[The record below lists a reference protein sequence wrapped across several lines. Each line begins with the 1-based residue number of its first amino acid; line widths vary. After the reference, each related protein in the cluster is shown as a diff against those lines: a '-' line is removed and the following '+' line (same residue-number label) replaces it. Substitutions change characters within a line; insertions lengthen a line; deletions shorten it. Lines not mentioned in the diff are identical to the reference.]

1 MVSDAPDG
9 GGQQRAVVLL
19 HAEHRLGEVGPRRGE
34 GTQRPDAVVH
44 DSHLREHTQVGRCI
58 HSRKTAPG
66 LDLLTCTA
74 ESPCLLR
81 ARSSCRSRF
90 GRLLSSFSAADSSLS
105 RIASIS
111 CLPENAPKSPCPPKL
126 SVSGLRLQVAWRQFV
141 GT

>member
-19 HAEHRLGEVGPRRGE
+19 HAEHRLGEGGPRRGE

-44 DSHLREHTQVGRCI
+44 DSHLREHTRVQPQPED
-58 HSRKTAPG
+58 SW
-66 LDLLTCTA
+66 LDMLTCTA

-90 GRLLSSFSAADSSLS
+90 GRLLSSFSAAGSSLS

-126 SVSGLRLQVAWRQFV
+126 SVSGLRLQVAWCQFV